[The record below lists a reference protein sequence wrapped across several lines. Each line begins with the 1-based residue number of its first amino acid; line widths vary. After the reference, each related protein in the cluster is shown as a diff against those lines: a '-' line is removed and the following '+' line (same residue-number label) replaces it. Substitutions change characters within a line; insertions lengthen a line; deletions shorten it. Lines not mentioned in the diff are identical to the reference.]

1 MNKAEL
7 INNIAEKIGI
17 SKKQSE
23 DMLESMLE
31 IITNSLKEGQEVT
44 LTGFGTFSAKE
55 RSARAGVNPQKP
67 SERIQIPAV
76 TVPKFKA
83 GKSLKDALK
92 NK

>member
-7 INNIAEKIGI
+7 INRISEKIGV

-31 IITNSLKEGQEVT
+31 IITNSLKDGEEVT

-55 RSARAGVNPQKP
+55 RSARGGVNPQNP
-67 SERIQIPAV
+67 SERIQVPAV
-76 TVPKFKA
+76 TVPKFKS

-92 NK
+92 GK